1 MSATY
6 RFLIW
11 VTAGGGSVPPMDQ
24 DSLFRLDG
32 QVAVVTGGG
41 RGIGEGIAELFADVG
56 ASVVV
61 AARRTNEVEAVA
73 GKIRD
78 RGGSAIGVTTDVTDD
93 SAVEALAQAAMDEF
107 GSLTIWVNNAG
118 GSPARCSLSD
128 LSRQQWDDAVAL
140 NLSAVWVGCVT
151 AARFITEGSIVNI
164 SSKAATGAVP
174 GSGHYAA
181 CKAGMDSLTRTLS
194 VELAPSIR
202 VNGVAPG
209 AVPTEIMM
217 TALDLGED
225 DLPDLAAKTGV
236 PLERLGTP
244 LDIAGAALYLASPA
258 ASWVT
263 GQTLLVTGG
272 R

>member
-1 MSATY
+1 MEQNA
-6 RFLIW
+6 
-11 VTAGGGSVPPMDQ
+11 
-24 DSLFRLDG
+24 LFGLEG
-32 QVAVVTGGG
+32 QVAVITGGG
-41 RGIGEGIAELFADVG
+41 RGIGEGIAELFADAG
-56 ASVVV
+56 AAVVV
-61 AARRTNEVEAVA
+61 AARRADEVEAVA
-73 GKIRD
+73 TKIRE
-78 RGGSAIGVTTDVTDD
+78 GGGRAIGVPTDVTDD
-93 SAVEALAQAAMDEF
+93 AAVDALARAAVDEF
-107 GSLTIWVNNAG
+107 GSLSIWVNNAG
-118 GSPARCSLSD
+118 GSSARCALTELGRD
-128 LSRQQWDDAVAL
+128 DWDAAVAL
-140 NLSAVWVGCVT
+140 NLSAVWIGCVT
-151 AARFITEGSIVNI
+151 AARFIGEGSIVNI

-181 CKAGMDSLTRTLS
+181 CKAGVDSLTRTFS

-217 TALDLGED
+217 TALGLTED
-225 DLPDLAAKTGV
+225 DLPGMAEKTQV

-244 LDIAGAALYLASPA
+244 LDVAGAALYFASPA

>member
-1 MSATY
+1 
-6 RFLIW
+6 
-11 VTAGGGSVPPMDQ
+11 MDQ

-41 RGIGEGIAELFADVG
+41 RGLGEGIAELFADAG
-56 ASVVV
+56 AAVVV
-61 AARRTNEVEAVA
+61 AARRADEVEAVA
-73 GKIRD
+73 ANIRE
-78 RGGSAIGVTTDVTDD
+78 RGGRALGVPTDVTDD
-93 SAVEALAQAAMDEF
+93 AAVKHLAEAAIDEF
-107 GSLTIWVNNAG
+107 GSLSIWVNNAG
-118 GSPARCSLSD
+118 GSSARCALGE
-128 LSRQQWDDAVAL
+128 LSREDWDAAVAL
-140 NLSAVWVGCVT
+140 NLSAVWVGCNV
-151 AARFITEGSIVNI
+151 AARHIAEGSIINI

-181 CKAGMDSLTRTLS
+181 CKAGVDSLTRTLS
-194 VELAPSIR
+194 VELAPAIR

-217 TALDLGED
+217 TALDLTEA
-225 DLPDLAAKTGV
+225 DLPDLAAKTAV
-236 PLERLGTP
+236 PLGRLGTP

-263 GQTLLVTGG
+263 GQTLLIAGG